1 MVCHSCS
8 KTFPQADLVCF
19 LSLDPESVNQL
30 SQLLLRNGTS
40 RLFWEP
46 TSTRRHFH
54 KHHNILRTFT
64 FLDVSWSKC
73 RLRAIEKQLETSV
86 SVRPAI
92 SQPFR
97 LPTYISAS
105 SDRQSIRRPR
115 KEAPTFDPLCGTL
128 PLPAYLRFGTPVIF
142 PVCAQVD
149 SCSV

>member
-1 MVCHSCS
+1 VVCHSCS
-8 KTFPQADLVCF
+8 KTFPQADSVCF

-54 KHHNILRTFT
+54 KHHNIFRTFT

-73 RLRAIEKQLETSV
+73 CLRAIEKQLETSV
-86 SVRPAI
+86 QQLVSLSDCPHRIQHLPTASLYGGRGKKRQTLI
-92 SQPFR
+92 HSTALFPFR
-97 LPTYISAS
+97 RTYVLP
-105 SDRQSIRRPR
+105 P
-115 KEAPTFDPLCGTL
+115 PP
-128 PLPAYLRFGTPVIF
+128 PVIF